1 VSFVVFV
8 TQRLYFFLKTLD
20 LESTPSDKLISG
32 GATMKI
38 GEVSEKYEISSD
50 TLRYYERIGLLPS
63 VNRTDSGIRD
73 YGELDLRRVSFIKC
87 MRSAGLPIE
96 VLIQYFVLVQRG
108 DETIEARKRILIE
121 QREQLLARMKEMQET
136 LDLLEYKIS
145 VYENAVLKREQELH
159 PIED

>member
-1 VSFVVFV
+1 
-8 TQRLYFFLKTLD
+8 
-20 LESTPSDKLISG
+20 
-32 GATMKI
+32 MKI

-73 YGELDLRRVSFIKC
+73 YGELDLRRVSFIKV

-108 DETIEARKRILIE
+108 DETIEARKVILI
-121 QREQLLARMKEMQET
+121 
-136 LDLLEYKIS
+136 
-145 VYENAVLKREQELH
+145 
-159 PIED
+159 